1 MIELRQ
7 VTKIV
12 ESLAKNIAEKIIQIL
27 VYWNCCPDETEKK
40 QIVFV
45 GIFYKNNLYIKKYN
59 LTPDRTTNRELTV
72 ILCLNEVR
80 KILINSK

>member
-1 MIELRQ
+1 MEEQ
-7 VTKIV
+7 
-12 ESLAKNIAEKIIQIL
+12 
-27 VYWNCCPDETEKK
+27 KK
-40 QIVFV
+40 KPVGLVFV

-80 KILINSK
+80 KILKNS